1 MLLGGDMSVNRR
13 PGPARSE
20 WQAETKAGDGSR
32 CGAHSRS
39 VGVDNM
45 AGGAGSKDAQSIEDE
60 KLQGAV
66 ASRPLSLEL
75 SDIHRKQE
83 SESDKEF
90 PKTVVGNLR
99 ERGRASVQQERAL
112 GNGPP

>member
-1 MLLGGDMSVNRR
+1 MSVNRR
-13 PGPARSE
+13 PGPALSE
-20 WQAETKAGDGSR
+20 WQAETKAGDRSR

-45 AGGAGSKDAQSIEDE
+45 EGGAGSKDAQSIGEDE

-112 GNGPP
+112 GNGLL